1 MLKDKTKKKK
11 NKLQTDDWAEN
22 FVFPVSIKIDDKKSK
37 TSIKISKPK
46 HKLSS
51 HVLDLNQPIQEP
63 NRNLPDFAI
72 PTFNEQDWFSNFK
85 QLPEKKEQPK
95 AKLDF
100 ELPNEPVSEK
110 IEYSQPNKLKNKSNI
125 KVNLTQQFFE
135 LETES
140 KKQEQKKYSLIKTSF
155 NIIWQ
160 IISFPFRA
168 LDFIVDRTLKSFW
181 WLIKNTILLFLN
193 ILKSFTLKPIAVKP
207 ILSFVIVCLIIVLP
221 LQILSLKQKGSQ
233 IKGQVLG
240 QSMQGLDALKN
251 ASQLTQDLNFEQ
263 ANQYFEQAY
272 FNFKIAH
279 NYLTNLDAFSKQA
292 IKLVPE
298 AQQAENL
305 LMIGQISAQLGQ
317 DIANLAEEI
326 KKINS
331 NSYEENKLG
340 AKIKLTSQKLK
351 QIEPQILDL
360 LNYAEK
366 IDNEILKKYIDEQ
379 NLEKLIL
386 FKSSLPALRDYISQL
401 KILNNFLNNFLGQKK
416 IMHYLVIFQNNA
428 ELRPTGGFMG
438 SYALVEIIDFK
449 ITKIEVPGGGFYD
462 LKAATT
468 NQVKAPKP
476 LQHFSPDWKIWDANW
491 FADFPTSAQKI
502 STFYENTLAGVTLD
516 GIITLTPDVIK
527 DLLVITGE
535 LIMPKYEKTLTA
547 ENFTHEVQMAVEYE
561 YDTEENKPKQIIADM
576 MPKLLDRV
584 FNLEIE
590 NTPALIQKI
599 SKNLAHK
606 NILLWFKDV
615 EMQSIADKF
624 KWSGKI
630 KSTQGDY
637 LSIIH
642 TSLAGGKTDQII
654 KNEIN
659 HSIKIDTNGDVI
671 DTTTLTRTHNGD
683 SQNIF
688 EKDVNIDYVRF
699 YIPNNSKLISAI
711 GFENKP
717 NTIVKAAAD
726 NEIKLAED
734 EDLKKIEQNP
744 IINEEFNLR
753 ITQEFDKTV
762 FGGWLSLKPGE
773 SKKITLKYKLP
784 FKLNS
789 SNENWLQ
796 KIANFIGLS
805 EQKDLHYNLIIQKQ
819 PGLNKTNF
827 VSELVL
833 PNNFQVINHNAK
845 NKLGKAG
852 QRIIYQDDL
861 ETDGFYSIKMK

>member
-1 MLKDKTKKKK
+1 
-11 NKLQTDDWAEN
+11 
-22 FVFPVSIKIDDKKSK
+22 
-37 TSIKISKPK
+37 
-46 HKLSS
+46 
-51 HVLDLNQPIQEP
+51 
-63 NRNLPDFAI
+63 
-72 PTFNEQDWFSNFK
+72 
-85 QLPEKKEQPK
+85 
-95 AKLDF
+95 
-100 ELPNEPVSEK
+100 
-110 IEYSQPNKLKNKSNI
+110 
-125 KVNLTQQFFE
+125 
-135 LETES
+135 
-140 KKQEQKKYSLIKTSF
+140 
-155 NIIWQ
+155 
-160 IISFPFRA
+160 
-168 LDFIVDRTLKSFW
+168 
-181 WLIKNTILLFLN
+181 
-193 ILKSFTLKPIAVKP
+193 
-207 ILSFVIVCLIIVLP
+207 
-221 LQILSLKQKGSQ
+221 
-233 IKGQVLG
+233 
-240 QSMQGLDALKN
+240 
-251 ASQLTQDLNFEQ
+251 
-263 ANQYFEQAY
+263 
-272 FNFKIAH
+272 
-279 NYLTNLDAFSKQA
+279 
-292 IKLVPE
+292 
-298 AQQAENL
+298 
-305 LMIGQISAQLGQ
+305 
-317 DIANLAEEI
+317 
-326 KKINS
+326 
-331 NSYEENKLG
+331 
-340 AKIKLTSQKLK
+340 
-351 QIEPQILDL
+351 
-360 LNYAEK
+360 
-366 IDNEILKKYIDEQ
+366 
-379 NLEKLIL
+379 
-386 FKSSLPALRDYISQL
+386 
-401 KILNNFLNNFLGQKK
+401 
-416 IMHYLVIFQNNA
+416 
-428 ELRPTGGFMG
+428 
-438 SYALVEIIDFK
+438 
-449 ITKIEVPGGGFYD
+449 
-462 LKAATT
+462 
-468 NQVKAPKP
+468 
-476 LQHFSPDWKIWDANW
+476 
-491 FADFPTSAQKI
+491 
-502 STFYENTLAGVTLD
+502 
-516 GIITLTPDVIK
+516 
-527 DLLVITGE
+527 
-535 LIMPKYEKTLTA
+535 
-547 ENFTHEVQMAVEYE
+547 
-561 YDTEENKPKQIIADM
+561 
-576 MPKLLDRV
+576 
-584 FNLEIE
+584 
-590 NTPALIQKI
+590 
-599 SKNLAHK
+599 
-606 NILLWFKDV
+606 
-615 EMQSIADKF
+615 MQSIADKF